1 MTTKTP
7 VIGSFAGVPLH
18 SERAAQSPT
27 EAAVHTHVAAAAAAH
42 GYTPEQLVWHTP
54 EGIDVTPVYIAADRA
69 AAEAEGYPLHSFPGE
84 PPFVRGPYP
93 TMYVNQP
100 WTIRQY
106 AGFST
111 AAWIGDGSAMRL
123 SIVTTMYMSEPYVLE
138 FYRRARAAADK
149 ITPDVEI
156 IFVDDGSP
164 DAALQQAVSLLDSDP
179 CVRVIQLSRNF
190 GHHKAMMTGL
200 AHATGD
206 LVFLIDSD
214 LEEDPALL
222 EPFYEKLISTG
233 ADVVFGCHARR
244 PGGWLRNFG
253 PKIHYRASALL
264 CDPPLHENTLTVR
277 LMTADYVRSLVQHQE
292 RELSIA
298 GLWQITGFYQVPMSV
313 NKAWKGTTTY
323 TFRRKVAT
331 LVDNVTSF
339 SNKPLV
345 FIFYLGAAIFIIS
358 SSAAGYLIIDRIFF
372 RALQAG
378 WASVIV
384 SIWMLGGVTIFCI
397 GLVGIYVS
405 KVFIETKQRPYT
417 IIRRIYGS
425 DLTTREPSSLKTAF
439 PAAHLSN
446 GKRVTSEPEGLATGN
461 R

>member
-1 MTTKTP
+1 
-7 VIGSFAGVPLH
+7 
-18 SERAAQSPT
+18 
-27 EAAVHTHVAAAAAAH
+27 
-42 GYTPEQLVWHTP
+42 
-54 EGIDVTPVYIAADRA
+54 
-69 AAEAEGYPLHSFPGE
+69 
-84 PPFVRGPYP
+84 
-93 TMYVNQP
+93 
-100 WTIRQY
+100 
-106 AGFST
+106 
-111 AAWIGDGSAMRL
+111 MRL

-345 FIFYLGAAIFIIS
+345 FIFLSWCGHFYYFKLGRGLSDHRSNFLS
-358 SSAAGYLIIDRIFF
+358 RSASGVGIRDRIHLDAGGCDDFLH
-372 RALQAG
+372 RAGRNL
-378 WASVIV
+378 
-384 SIWMLGGVTIFCI
+384 CI
-397 GLVGIYVS
+397 
-405 KVFIETKQRPYT
+405 Q
-417 IIRRIYGS
+417 
-425 DLTTREPSSLKTAF
+425 SL
-439 PAAHLSN
+439 HRN
-446 GKRVTSEPEGLATGN
+446 
-461 R
+461 